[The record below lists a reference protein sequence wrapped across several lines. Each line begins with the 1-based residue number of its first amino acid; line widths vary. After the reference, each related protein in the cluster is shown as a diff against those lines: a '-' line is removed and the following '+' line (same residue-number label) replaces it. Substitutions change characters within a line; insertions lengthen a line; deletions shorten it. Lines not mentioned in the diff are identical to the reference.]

1 VSVSAAFGRT
11 GRELAGAGG
20 SARGAWTP
28 LASACA
34 AAWLAAAIVVPFVG
48 AIRIDAV
55 AGDLYLAVAAVP
67 LGFVVGTAGLPV
79 LGFGAFMATGAFVA
93 ALLTL
98 RAGWP
103 FPPAALAGAAAAG
116 TAGLAAGAAASRLGR
131 VLVAASTWIL
141 AWLASL
147 LLDAFPSISGGAQG
161 LAFDRPGSFLG
172 LELSATVH
180 FELALVLLALAILGS
195 AQLAR
200 ERFGLALAAARQQR
214 SDAEA
219 LGVPAARLR
228 LVAFAS
234 AAAAGGLVGALSAD
248 AAGVADP
255 NAFGAFL
262 SLKLFVAV
270 LVGGAAYALGP
281 PVGVSVVVLVLEL
294 AHPLA
299 SLLHVE
305 SARFAPALAG
315 ILLLAVLGT
324 GSNGVA
330 ALAEP
335 LVPRRTRAAAAARP
349 PAAAGRTLRAQGL
362 RKTFGEVVALDGV
375 TLELEPG
382 TVHAL
387 VGPNGSGKTTALRI
401 LAGSLAPDAGRVLLD
416 GRPIDGL
423 TQTGRVREGVVATPQ
438 GGTGFPELT
447 ALEHVV
453 VGSAVHARHAGAA
466 RTLVATPLAR
476 AEAASA
482 RAAGRALL
490 ERVGLGEATDVR
502 AELLGGPQRSL
513 LLVAAALAAGARVLL
528 LDEPG
533 AGATPDE
540 AARLVETVRELR
552 EDGLA
557 ILLVEHDLRLVRA
570 LADTVTV
577 LDAGRAIATGSPDGI
592 ARDPAVRRA
601 YLGKASL

>member
-1 VSVSAAFGRT
+1 RCCRSRRSCSSSARARSARLGSAAQRRSRTAGVSVSAAFGRT

-234 AAAAGGLVGALSAD
+234 AAAAGGLVGALSA
-248 AAGVADP
+248 GVADP

-299 SLLHVE
+299 
-305 SARFAPALAG
+305 
-315 ILLLAVLGT
+315 
-324 GSNGVA
+324 
-330 ALAEP
+330 
-335 LVPRRTRAAAAARP
+335 
-349 PAAAGRTLRAQGL
+349 
-362 RKTFGEVVALDGV
+362 
-375 TLELEPG
+375 
-382 TVHAL
+382 
-387 VGPNGSGKTTALRI
+387 
-401 LAGSLAPDAGRVLLD
+401 
-416 GRPIDGL
+416 
-423 TQTGRVREGVVATPQ
+423 
-438 GGTGFPELT
+438 
-447 ALEHVV
+447 
-453 VGSAVHARHAGAA
+453 
-466 RTLVATPLAR
+466 
-476 AEAASA
+476 
-482 RAAGRALL
+482 
-490 ERVGLGEATDVR
+490 
-502 AELLGGPQRSL
+502 
-513 LLVAAALAAGARVLL
+513 
-528 LDEPG
+528 
-533 AGATPDE
+533 
-540 AARLVETVRELR
+540 
-552 EDGLA
+552 
-557 ILLVEHDLRLVRA
+557 
-570 LADTVTV
+570 
-577 LDAGRAIATGSPDGI
+577 
-592 ARDPAVRRA
+592 
-601 YLGKASL
+601 